1 MPSHTRHNI
10 AGRFLLFLLLLGALL
25 AVAPAPARAASS
37 HLRRYPYLTDLVQGW
52 VTINWA
58 TDQAA
63 AQGSVRWGERGV
75 ESCTA
80 HSAAATSTVVSVNQ
94 AALYQWRASLQLKPD
109 TEYCYRVYQGTTDL
123 LGSDASPRFWSQLP
137 AGSDKSFSFVVFGDW
152 GAVNADGSNAPQA
165 SIMRL
170 IASSGARFA
179 LTTGDN
185 GYPSGSQANYGDLVQ
200 RGQDIS
206 AVFGPKFWAVAG
218 ASMPLFPAIGNH
230 GLGSTTPNHPHLL
243 NWPQDHAVAL
253 SGGRYTKETYCC
265 QSGTASASYA
275 SAWYAFDAGAA
286 RFYVLHA
293 AWSEANVGRSD
304 EYGVDYAYHWA
315 SNTAQYR
322 WLVADLAAHPGGLK
336 FAFLHYPI
344 HSDNAT
350 EGQDPYLQGTDRL
363 EGLLSRNGVN
373 IAFSGHAHMYQRNIK
388 PNSHSLVT
396 YVTGGGGAKVQPIA
410 GFGCSALD
418 AYGIGWSYSANSGRG
433 KGSACGAA
441 QVPSSDTQVFHF
453 LLVTVKGTRVMV
465 KPINALGKSF
475 DVQTYEFGASGD
487 TQPPLTPATPNAVA
501 VGAGRVELSWPA
513 TSDDVG
519 VAGYTLFRDGAEYE
533 TLSADLFAFADTN
546 VAPDTAYRYAL
557 VAFDAAGNRS
567 DRSEWLDVHT
577 PPDTTA
583 PAAPA
588 SLSVAMAPQGADL
601 RWAASSDDVGVTG
614 YVLLRDGDELARLA
628 RDELRYLD
636 ATVRPASTY
645 RYRVLALDR
654 AGNRSAPSPE
664 AVLRTPAA
672 LPPPVQY
679 VPVARR

>member
-1 MPSHTRHNI
+1 MPNHTHPERTRHLASLI
-10 AGRFLLFLLLLGALL
+10 LLAALLLALL
-25 AVAPAPARAASS
+25 PAPARAANA

-58 TDQAA
+58 TDQSA

-80 HSAAATSTVVSVNQ
+80 HTAAATSTPVSVNQ
-94 AALYQWRASLQLKPD
+94 VALYQWRATLQLKPD
-109 TEYCYRVYQGTTDL
+109 TEYCYRVYQGAADL
-123 LGSDASPRFWSQLP
+123 LGTDASPRFWTQLP
-137 AGSDKSFSFVVFGDW
+137 AGSTKPFSFVVFGDW
-152 GAVNADGSNAPQA
+152 GSVNADGSNAPQA

-218 ASMPLFPAIGNH
+218 AAMPLFPAIGNH

-253 SGGRYTKETYCC
+253 SGGRYAKETYCC
-265 QSGTASASYA
+265 LKGTSSASYA
-275 SAWYAFDAGAA
+275 SAWYAFDAGVA

-293 AWSEANVGRSD
+293 AWSETNVGHSD

-322 WLVADLAAHPGGLK
+322 WLAADLAAHPGGLK
-336 FAFLHYPI
+336 FAFLHYPFY
-344 HSDNAT
+344 SDNPT
-350 EGQDPYLQGTDRL
+350 EGQNTYLQGADRL
-363 EGLLSRNGVN
+363 EGLLSRNGVS
-373 IAFSGHAHMYQRNIK
+373 IAFSGHAHMYQRNVK
-388 PNSHSLVT
+388 PNSHSLIT
-396 YVTGGGGAKVQPIA
+396 YLTGGGGAKVEPIA
-410 GFGCSALD
+410 GFGCGPLD
-418 AYGIGWSYSANSGRG
+418 AYGIGWSYSANNGRG

-441 QVPSSDTQVFHF
+441 PAPTSDTQVFHF
-453 LLVTVKGTRVMV
+453 LLVTVKGTRVTV

-475 DVQTYEFGASGD
+475 DVQTYEFGGAGD
-487 TQPPLTPATPNAVA
+487 TQPPIVPAPPSAVA
-501 VGAGRVELSWPA
+501 VGAGRVELAWPA

-519 VAGYTLFRDGAEYE
+519 VAGYTLYRDGVAYKDLSAE
-533 TLSADLFAFADTN
+533 TLQFVDAE
-546 VAPDTAYRYAL
+546 VVPDTLYRYAL

-567 DRSEWLDVHT
+567 ERSEWLDVHT
-577 PPDTTA
+577 PPDTT
-583 PAAPA
+583 PPDAPA

-601 RWAASSDDVGVTG
+601 RWAASNDDVGVTG
-614 YVLLRDGDELARLA
+614 YVLLRDGAELARLA
-628 RDELRYLD
+628 RGELRYLD
-636 ATVRPASTY
+636 TTVHAASTY
-645 RYRVLALDR
+645 RYRVLAVDR
-654 AGNRSAPSPE
+654 AGNRSAPSAE